1 MVSER
6 TIVGIDVSR
15 DWLDG
20 YCLTNGWRIRLPNT
34 AAGHD
39 EVIAQLDALPAAG
52 LVVGFEAT
60 GGQEWALWAA
70 LEAAGLDARQLPPA
84 QIKAFA
90 ASRGTRAKTDRI
102 DAELIARFMAFRPE
116 AGRRMPSKTSRI
128 LNALTSKRAQIVEMR
143 KRLLAQAKA
152 RAKQAVPA
160 GLEEMDDE
168 LRTLF
173 SAQIQTL
180 ERRIAE
186 VIAGDVAAARKAALL
201 RSIPGIGPVTAA
213 LLIGDM
219 PELGRMTSAQAAA
232 MTGLAP
238 IPHDSG
244 ALRGKRAIAGG
255 RRHLRHVL
263 FQAALVAAHHNPSLK
278 TVAGRL
284 QSHGK
289 PHKAII
295 IAVARHLITTA
306 NAILKAG
313 SPWKPQRSV

>member
-1 MVSER
+1 
-6 TIVGIDVSR
+6 
-15 DWLDG
+15 
-20 YCLTNGWRIRLPNT
+20 
-34 AAGHD
+34 
-39 EVIAQLDALPAAG
+39 
-52 LVVGFEAT
+52 
-60 GGQEWALWAA
+60 
-70 LEAAGLDARQLPPA
+70 
-84 QIKAFA
+84 
-90 ASRGTRAKTDRI
+90 
-102 DAELIARFMAFRPE
+102 
-116 AGRRMPSKTSRI
+116 MPSKTSRI
-128 LNALTSKRAQIVEMR
+128 LSALTSKRAQIVEMR

-168 LRTLF
+168 LKALF

-186 VIAGDVAAARKAALL
+186 VIAEDAAAACKAALL

-284 QSHGK
+284 RRHGK
-289 PHKAII
+289 PHKVII
-295 IAVARHLITTA
+295 IAIARRLITIV

-313 SPWKPQRSV
+313 SPWQPQRSV